1 MTNFDNLNLDE
12 LDFMDMEL
20 EEIQELAEGMLA
32 ERKYSM
38 LRQMLDNLNAA
49 DIALLFDE
57 IDKKEIPL
65 LYRLLPKE
73 EAAET
78 FTYMSRDMQKT
89 LINTLTDRELR
100 AVMDDIYLDD
110 TVDIIEEMPAN
121 VVARILRNT
130 DEETRKMINQVLK
143 YPKDSAGS
151 LMTTEYVY
159 LHREMTIEYVN
170 IKKDMTVGEAISR
183 IRQTAVDKE
192 TIYTCYVTEH
202 RKLIGMVSVKDLLM
216 AEDSMQ
222 IEEIMETNVIYTDTH
237 EDKEEVVKIFN
248 KYDFLAIPVVD
259 REERLVGIVTFDDAM
274 DVMQE
279 ENTED
284 ITKMA
289 AMTPTE
295 DSYFNTSVF
304 SHAKSRIGWLLV
316 LMLSATVSGSIINH
330 YQESF
335 KLYPLLVSFIP
346 MLSGTGGNCGS
357 QSSTLMIRGLSLDE
371 IKFKD
376 LARVVFKEFRVAILV
391 SIVLAIVN
399 GLRIFIQYGDY
410 KMSVII
416 AFSLVAVVVI
426 SKFIGCT
433 LPLIAEHIHLDP
445 ALMAAPLI
453 STIVDICSTLLYFKI
468 ATIVLQIST

>member
-1 MTNFDNLNLDE
+1 MGKFDDIKVEE
-12 LDFMDMEL
+12 LDFVDINL
-20 EEIQELAEGMLA
+20 EEIQELAEGLLS
-32 ERKYSM
+32 ERKYSL
-38 LRQMLDNLNAA
+38 LRQILNNLNAA

-57 IDKKEIPL
+57 IDEKEIPL

-78 FTYMSRDMQKT
+78 FSYMSRDMQKT

-100 AVMDDIYLDD
+100 QVMDDIYLDD
-110 TVDIIEEMPAN
+110 TVDMIEEMPAN

-130 DEETRKMINQVLK
+130 DEETRKMINQVLN

-151 LMTTEYVY
+151 LMT
-159 LHREMTIEYVN
+159 IEYVN
-170 IKKDMTVGEAISR
+170 IKKEMTVGTAISR
-183 IRQTAVDKE
+183 IRHTAVDKE
-192 TIYTCYVTEH
+192 TIYTCYVTEN

-216 AEDSMQ
+216 AEDAMQ
-222 IEEIMETNVIYTDTH
+222 IENIMETNVIYVDTH

-259 REERLVGIVTFDDAM
+259 KEERLVGIVTFDDAM

-295 DSYFNTSVF
+295 DNYFNTSVF
-304 SHAKSRIGWLLV
+304 SHAKSRIGWLLF
-316 LMLSATVSGSIINH
+316 LMLSATVSGSIITH

-346 MLSGTGGNCGS
+346 MLTGTGGNCGS

-376 LARVVFKEFRVAILV
+376 IFRVIFKEFRVAILV
-391 SIVLAIVN
+391 SIVLAVVN
-399 GLRIFIQYGDY
+399 GLRIYIQYGDIQ
-410 KMSVII
+410 MAGIIGLSLIAVII
-416 AFSLVAVVVI
+416 L

-433 LPLIAEHIHLDP
+433 LPLVAEHIHLDP

-468 ATIVLQIST
+468 ATIVLHISV

>member
-1 MTNFDNLNLDE
+1 MGTTNNINLND
-12 LDFMDMEL
+12 LDFTDMEI
-20 EEIQELAEGMLA
+20 EEIHRLAEELL
-32 ERKYSM
+32 EHRKYSL
-38 LRQMLDNLNAA
+38 LRQMLNNLNSA

-57 IDKKEIPL
+57 MDKKEIPL

-73 EAAET
+73 EAADS
-78 FTYMSRDMQKT
+78 FSYMSREMQKT

-100 AVMDDIYLDD
+100 AVMDDIFLDD
-110 TVDIIEEMPAN
+110 TVDMIEEMPAN

-130 DEETRKMINQVLK
+130 DEETRKMINQVLN

-151 LMTTEYVY
+151 LMT
-159 LHREMTIEYVN
+159 IEYVN
-170 IKKDMTVGEAISR
+170 IKKEMTVGAAISR
-183 IRQTAVDKE
+183 IRHTAVNKE
-192 TIYTCYVTEH
+192 TVYTCYVTEH

-222 IEEIMETNVIYTDTH
+222 IEDIMETNVISVDTH
-237 EDKEEVVKIFN
+237 EDKEEVAKVFN

-274 DVMQE
+274 DVIQE

-295 DSYFNTSVF
+295 DNYFNTSAF
-304 SHAKSRIGWLLV
+304 SHAKSRIAWLLF
-316 LMLSATVSGSIINH
+316 LMLSATVSGSIITH

-346 MLSGTGGNCGS
+346 MLTGTGGNCGS
-357 QSSTLMIRGLSLDE
+357 QSSTLMIRGLALDE

-376 LARVVFKEFRVAILV
+376 IIKVIFKEFRIALLV
-391 SIVLAIVN
+391 STVLAVVN
-399 GLRIFIQYGDY
+399 GLRIYIQYGDLQ
-410 KMSVII
+410 M
-416 AFSLVAVVVI
+416 AVVIALALIAIVI
-426 SKFIGCT
+426 LSKFIGCS

-453 STIVDICSTLLYFKI
+453 STIVDICSILIYFKI
-468 ATIVLQIST
+468 ATIVLHIAV

>member
-1 MTNFDNLNLDE
+1 MTNIDNLNLDE

-38 LRQMLDNLNAA
+38 LRQMLDNMNAA

-151 LMTTEYVY
+151 L
-159 LHREMTIEYVN
+159 MTIEYVN

-376 LARVVFKEFRVAILV
+376 LPRVVFKEFRVAILV

-399 GLRIFIQYGDY
+399 GLRIFIQYGDF

-433 LPLIAEHIHLDP
+433 LPLVAEHVHLDP

-468 ATIVLQIST
+468 ATVVLQIST

>member
-1 MTNFDNLNLDE
+1 MENLNNINLEE
-12 LDFMDMEL
+12 LDFVDMEL
-20 EEIQELAEGMLA
+20 EEIQKLAEDLLL

-38 LRQMLDNLNAA
+38 LRQMLSKLNAA

-57 IDKKEIPL
+57 IDNKEIPL

-89 LINTLTDRELR
+89 LINTLTDKELR
-100 AVMDDIYLDD
+100 DVMDDIFLDD

-130 DEETRKMINQVLK
+130 DEETRKMINQVLN

-151 LMTTEYVY
+151 LMT
-159 LHREMTIEYVN
+159 IEYVN
-170 IKKDMTVGEAISR
+170 IKKEMTVGEAISR

-222 IEEIMETNVIYTDTH
+222 IEEIMETNVIHTDTH
-237 EDKEEVVKIFN
+237 EDKEEVAKIFN

-259 REERLVGIVTFDDAM
+259 QEERLVGIVTFDDAM

-295 DSYFNTSVF
+295 DNYFNTSVF
-304 SHAKSRIGWLLV
+304 SHARSRIGWLLF
-316 LMLSATVSGSIINH
+316 LMLSATVSGFIINY

-376 LARVVFKEFRVAILV
+376 IFRVIFKEFRVAILV
-391 SIVLAIVN
+391 SIVLAVVN
-399 GLRIFIQYGDY
+399 GIRIFIQYGDIQ
-410 KMSVII
+410 MSIII
-416 AFSLVAVVVI
+416 ATSLVAVVVI

-468 ATIVLQIST
+468 ATIVLHISV

>member
-1 MTNFDNLNLDE
+1 
-12 LDFMDMEL
+12 
-20 EEIQELAEGMLA
+20 
-32 ERKYSM
+32 
-38 LRQMLDNLNAA
+38 
-49 DIALLFDE
+49 
-57 IDKKEIPL
+57 
-65 LYRLLPKE
+65 
-73 EAAET
+73 
-78 FTYMSRDMQKT
+78 
-89 LINTLTDRELR
+89 
-100 AVMDDIYLDD
+100 
-110 TVDIIEEMPAN
+110 
-121 VVARILRNT
+121 
-130 DEETRKMINQVLK
+130 
-143 YPKDSAGS
+143 
-151 LMTTEYVY
+151 
-159 LHREMTIEYVN
+159 
-170 IKKDMTVGEAISR
+170 
-183 IRQTAVDKE
+183 
-192 TIYTCYVTEH
+192 
-202 RKLIGMVSVKDLLM
+202 
-216 AEDSMQ
+216 MQ

-259 REERLVGIVTFDDAM
+259 QEERLVGIVTFDDAM

-316 LMLSATVSGSIINH
+316 LMLSATVSGFIINH

-357 QSSTLMIRGLSLDE
+357 QSATLMIRGLSLDE

-376 LARVVFKEFRVAILV
+376 IFRVIFKEFRIAILV
-391 SIVLAIVN
+391 SIILAIVN
-399 GLRIFIQYGDY
+399 GIRIFIQYGDIQ
-410 KMSVII
+410 MSIII
-416 AFSLVAVVVI
+416 AVSLVAVVVI

-433 LPLIAEHIHLDP
+433 LPLVAEHIHLDP

-468 ATIVLQIST
+468 ATIVLHISV

>member
-1 MTNFDNLNLDE
+1 MENFDNINLEE
-12 LDFMDMEL
+12 LDLMDMNL
-20 EEIQELAEGMLA
+20 EEIQEIVEELLAK
-32 ERKYSM
+32 RKYSM

-151 LMTTEYVY
+151 LMT
-159 LHREMTIEYVN
+159 IEYVN

-216 AEDSMQ
+216 ADDSMQ
-222 IEEIMETNVIYTDTH
+222 IEDIMETNVIYTDTH

-376 LARVVFKEFRVAILV
+376 LWRVVFKEFRVAILV

-399 GLRIFIQYGDY
+399 GVRIFIQYGDW
-410 KMSVII
+410 KMSIII
-416 AFSLVAVVVI
+416 AISLVAVIVI

-468 ATIVLQIST
+468 ATVVLHISV

>member
-151 LMTTEYVY
+151 L
-159 LHREMTIEYVN
+159 MTIEYVN

-399 GLRIFIQYGDY
+399 GLRI
-410 KMSVII
+410 
-416 AFSLVAVVVI
+416 
-426 SKFIGCT
+426 GCT

>member
-1 MTNFDNLNLDE
+1 MTNFENLNLDE

-151 LMTTEYVY
+151 LMT
-159 LHREMTIEYVN
+159 IEYVN

-216 AEDSMQ
+216 ADDSMQ

>member
-1 MTNFDNLNLDE
+1 MENLNSINLE
-12 LDFMDMEL
+12 EMDFVDMEL
-20 EEIQELAEGMLA
+20 EEIQELAESLLS

-38 LRQMLDNLNAA
+38 LRQMLGNLNAA

-100 AVMDDIYLDD
+100 AVMDDIFLDD
-110 TVDIIEEMPAN
+110 TVDMIEEMPAN

-130 DEETRKMINQVLK
+130 DEETRKMINQVLN

-151 LMTTEYVY
+151 L
-159 LHREMTIEYVN
+159 MTIEYVN

-222 IEEIMETNVIYTDTH
+222 IEDIMETNVIYTDTH
-237 EDKEEVVKIFN
+237 EDKEEVAKIFN
-248 KYDFLAIPVVD
+248 KYDFMAIPVVD

-295 DSYFNTSVF
+295 DNYFNTSVF

-316 LMLSATVSGSIINH
+316 LMLSATVSGFIINH

-376 LARVVFKEFRVAILV
+376 IFRVIFKEFRIAILV

-399 GLRIFIQYGDY
+399 GIRIYIQYGDMQ
-410 KMSVII
+410 MSLII
-416 AFSLVAVVVI
+416 ALSLVAVVVL

-433 LPLIAEHIHLDP
+433 LPLVAEHIHLDP

-468 ATIVLQIST
+468 ATIVLHISV

>member
-1 MTNFDNLNLDE
+1 MENLNSINLE
-12 LDFMDMEL
+12 EMDFVDMEL
-20 EEIQELAEGMLA
+20 EEIQELAESLLS

-38 LRQMLDNLNAA
+38 LRQMLGNLNAA

-100 AVMDDIYLDD
+100 AVMDDIFLDD
-110 TVDIIEEMPAN
+110 TVDMIEEMPAN

-130 DEETRKMINQVLK
+130 DEETRKMINQVLN

-151 LMTTEYVY
+151 L
-159 LHREMTIEYVN
+159 MTIEYVN

-222 IEEIMETNVIYTDTH
+222 IEDIMETNVIYTDTH
-237 EDKEEVVKIFN
+237 EDKEEVAKIFN

-259 REERLVGIVTFDDAM
+259 QEERLVGIVTFDDAM

-316 LMLSATVSGSIINH
+316 LMLSATVSGFIINH

-376 LARVVFKEFRVAILV
+376 IFRVIFKEFRIAILV

-399 GLRIFIQYGDY
+399 GIRIYIQYGDMQ
-410 KMSVII
+410 MSLII
-416 AFSLVAVVVI
+416 ALSLVAVVVL

-433 LPLIAEHIHLDP
+433 LPLVAEHIHLDP

-468 ATIVLQIST
+468 ATVVLHISV